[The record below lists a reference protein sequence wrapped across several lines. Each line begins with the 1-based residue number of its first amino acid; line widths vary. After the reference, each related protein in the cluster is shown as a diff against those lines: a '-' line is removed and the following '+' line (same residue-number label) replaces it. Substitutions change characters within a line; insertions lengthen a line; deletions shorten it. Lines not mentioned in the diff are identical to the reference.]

1 MATTIEDAPD
11 ATAPAVPHTKEKL
24 EELVSAAALQYT
36 LKNFSKAADLYSSAS
51 EIQATLNGELAAENA
66 ELLFFYGR
74 ALYKVAMQKSDVLGG
89 KVAQGEK
96 KKPKADKKARDTA
109 ESGSSAPANGNAK
122 EETVETKPYF
132 QIEGDEN
139 WTDSEDEEDDAEGGD
154 EEEED
159 DFQNSYETFELAR
172 VCYNKQLEA
181 LENGGTTDKGKGKA
195 EITPQA
201 RAIKEKLAD
210 CYGFLAEIGLENE
223 NFREAITDARSSL
236 ALQEE
241 LHPIEDERVSE
252 AHYVLS
258 LALEMASN
266 TKVRED
272 LAGKETDAT
281 ADDAEAQKEEEQYI
295 DYDLRNEAAEQTE
308 LAIKSV
314 EARLTK
320 EEAALAKPDIT
331 DEAKKEKEA
340 IIKNKRGA
348 LEDLKTRVR
357 SVPC

>member
-1 MATTIEDAPD
+1 MAAITEGAPD
-11 ATAPAVPHTKEKL
+11 ATAPEVPHTREKL
-24 EELVSAAALQYT
+24 EELATAAALQYK
-36 LKNFSKAADLYSSAS
+36 LKNWSKAADLYSSAS
-51 EIQATLNGELAAENA
+51 EIQATLNGDLAPENA
-66 ELLFFYGR
+66 ELLFLYGR

-89 KVAQGEK
+89 KVAQSEK
-96 KKPKADKKARDTA
+96 KKPKAEKKDKSAADG
-109 ESGSSAPANGNAK
+109 SSSAPANGTVK

-139 WTDSEDEEDDAEGGD
+139 WTDSEDDDEDAEGGE

-172 VCYNKQLEA
+172 VCYSKQLEV
-181 LENGGTTDKGKGKA
+181 LESGDSTDKGKGKA
-195 EITPQA
+195 ETTPAA

-223 NFREAITDARSSL
+223 NFHGAVTDARSSL
-236 ALQEE
+236 ALTEE
-241 LHPIEDERVSE
+241 LHPLEDEKISE
-252 AHYVLS
+252 AHYILS

-272 LAGKETDAT
+272 LAGKDTDAAAQE
-281 ADDAEAQKEEEQYI
+281 ADENYI
-295 DYDLRNEAAEQTE
+295 DYELRNEAANQTE

-314 EARLTK
+314 EARLVK
-320 EEAALAKPDIT
+320 EENALAKPDIS
-331 DEAKKEKEA
+331 EAVKKEKQT
-340 IIKNKRGA
+340 IIKDKKDA

-357 SVPC
+357 LLICHF